1 MSYPPVLNNDFDEP
15 DENSNQ
21 AWFVVYTK
29 AREEQVA
36 VENLERQGF
45 EAYCPTVANTKRRKG
60 QLVVKI
66 EPFFPRYI
74 FLNFDLISDNWA
86 PLRSTRGVSS
96 IVKFGG
102 VPQRVPAS
110 LVAALQSNENSD
122 KLQEVK
128 PKTRKVGD
136 SIEIEQGPFA
146 GYKCLFQSER
156 GADRVTV
163 LLNIIG
169 KPTRTTLQKQDL
181 QIPQFA

>member
-1 MSYPPVLNNDFDEP
+1 MTVFNNKISKT
-15 DENSNQ
+15 NKV
-21 AWFVVYTK
+21 WYVVYTK
-29 AREEQVA
+29 SRQEQIA
-36 VENLERQGF
+36 VDNLVRQGF
-45 EAYCPTVANTKRRKG
+45 EAYCPSVATTKRRKG
-60 QLVVKI
+60 QLASII

-74 FLNFDLISDNWA
+74 FLNFDLASDNWA

-102 VPQRVPAS
+102 VPQRVPSS
-110 LVAALQSNENSD
+110 LVAALRENENSD
-122 KLQEVK
+122 KLQEVT
-128 PKTRKVGD
+128 PNTWRLGD

-156 GADRVTV
+156 GTDRVTV

-169 KPTRTTLQKQDL
+169 KPTRTTLLKQDL

>member
-1 MSYPPVLNNDFDEP
+1 MNDSDPPDLRRAD
-15 DENSNQ
+15 Q

-29 AREEQVA
+29 AQARAGSSGEPGQAGLRGLLSQRSPLPSA
-36 VENLERQGF
+36 V
-45 EAYCPTVANTKRRKG
+45 KG
-60 QLVVKI
+60 QLVASII

-74 FLNFDLISDNWA
+74 FLNFDLGSDNWA

-96 IVKFGG
+96 IVRFGG

-110 LVAALQSNENSD
+110 VVAALQSNENAD
-122 KLQEVK
+122 NLQEVK
-128 PKTRKVGD
+128 PKTWKLGD

-146 GYKCLFQSER
+146 GYKCLFQAER